1 MDIKKLAQLVE
12 IYSKVAQEAS
22 QQFGTTRPS
31 IGSTANTEREWL
43 YRQLARR
50 GIGPDEVDIWF
61 PDSETAMY
69 YMTPQ
74 ALSGPTTVRS
84 VITNILNQRAQREGQ
99 PLWKVRQSDTP
110 MPAWAGAPATK
121 PAGEAG
127 SPAGAAGI
135 PGAGSGT
142 PAAGAPGSAT
152 APAGTGVGG
161 SRSRSVVSPSGSA
174 GGARRSMPNKPA
186 AFRYQVPINV
196 KFMVQLAINEV
207 NQNPALQ
214 QYVDPT
220 KGQNQ
225 VIMKNAQY
233 RAGASW
239 TGSGY
244 RVYITLSVP
253 GLSGAVQS
261 ALIDALLEKLNAAQI
276 AKGLGQQPGNYPDP
290 STVPVEVYV
299 QLNNAIVMQETVR
312 G

>member
-110 MPAWAGAPATK
+110 MPAWAGAPATE

-127 SPAGAAGI
+127 SPAGAAGT

-142 PAAGAPGSAT
+142 PAAGAPGAGSVPVGGPRARSVT
-152 APAGTGVGG
+152 PSGAAGTGA
-161 SRSRSVVSPSGSA
+161 A
-174 GGARRSMPNKPA
+174 GGTGKSVPRQPV
-186 AFRYQVPINV
+186 AFRYQVPTNV
-196 KFMVQLAINEV
+196 KFMVQRAINEV
-207 NQNPALQ
+207 NQKPSLK
-214 QYVDPT
+214 QYIDPT

-225 VIMKNAQY
+225 VIMQNAQY

-244 RVYITLSVP
+244 RIYLTLTVP
-253 GLSGAVQS
+253 GLSGAPQS
-261 ALIDALLEKLNAAQI
+261 ALIDALRGKLNAEQI
-276 AKGLGQQPGNYPDP
+276 AKGLGKQPGNYPDP

-299 QLNNAIVMQETVR
+299 QLNNAIVMQETV
-312 G
+312 